1 MIKALKGS
9 RGGQGYRSVVCLSPE
24 AKKELEWWRDYVK
37 MNNGKSTLPPE
48 EQDTIFS
55 DASKQGWGAAHLN
68 LAKIGGRWN
77 WEEKL
82 KSDIN
87 WLELK
92 AAFLA
97 LQAFLPQLK
106 HQHVQ
111 IGIDNKTAMTYINK
125 LGGTRSHRLTSLALE
140 MWNFA
145 ADRNLTC
152 QQCTFPERKTRLR
165 TKSQGCSRTAW
176 NGCCIQRC
184 FRHYKK
190 KLVVSV

>member
-1 MIKALKGS
+1 
-9 RGGQGYRSVVCLSPE
+9 
-24 AKKELEWWRDYVK
+24 
-37 MNNGKSTLPPE
+37 MNNGKSILPPE

-55 DASKQGWGAAHLN
+55 DASKQGWGAHLN

-82 KSDIN
+82 KSHIN
-87 WLELK
+87 WPELK

-97 LQAFLPQLK
+97 LQAFLPRLK

-140 MWNFA
+140 
-145 ADRNLTC
+145 
-152 QQCTFPERKTRLR
+152 
-165 TKSQGCSRTAW
+165 
-176 NGCCIQRC
+176 
-184 FRHYKK
+184 
-190 KLVVSV
+190 V

>member
-9 RGGQGYRSVVCLSPE
+9 RGGQGYRSVVCLSPD
-24 AKKELEWWRDYVK
+24 AKKELEWWRDNVK
-37 MNNGKSTLPPE
+37 MNNGKSILPPE
-48 EQDTIFS
+48 EQGTIFS
-55 DASKQGWGAAHLN
+55 DASKQGWGAHLN

-82 KSDIN
+82 KSHIN

-145 ADRNLTC
+145 ADRNLTLSAVYV
-152 QQCTFPERKTRLR
+152 PERKTRLQ